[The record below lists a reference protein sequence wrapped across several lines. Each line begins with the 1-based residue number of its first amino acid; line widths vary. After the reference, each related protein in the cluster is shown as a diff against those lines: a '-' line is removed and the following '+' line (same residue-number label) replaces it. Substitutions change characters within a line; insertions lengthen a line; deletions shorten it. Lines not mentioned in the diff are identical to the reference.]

1 MGGPNRENW
10 DLIVETARDEESVL
24 KLLLQAL
31 VDRHG
36 LLADITTPNRAG
48 VLAPLREKRLLD
60 AIRDLVAE
68 VRVQSDSS
76 AKAFE
81 GHGRTLANVRL
92 LMEILVD
99 SSTVSGLS
107 ASSSAAVFS
116 GSAERAPMVGWAATD
131 CCQATC

>member
-1 MGGPNRENW
+1 MGGPSRENW
-10 DLIVETARDEESVL
+10 DLIVETARDEGGVL
-24 KLLLQAL
+24 DLLLQAL
-31 VDRHG
+31 ADRHD
-36 LLADITTPNRAG
+36 LLADITTPNRTG
-48 VLAPLREKRLLD
+48 VLAPLREKRFLD

-68 VRVQSDSS
+68 VRVQSDSP

-107 ASSSAAVFS
+107 ASNSTAVFS
-116 GSAERAPMVGWAATD
+116 GRASPNGRLGGH
-131 CCQATC
+131 